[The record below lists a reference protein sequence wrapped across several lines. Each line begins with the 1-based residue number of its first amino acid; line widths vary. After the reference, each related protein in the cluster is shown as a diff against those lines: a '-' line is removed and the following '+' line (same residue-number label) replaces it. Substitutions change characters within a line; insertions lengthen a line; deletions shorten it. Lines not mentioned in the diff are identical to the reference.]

1 MQHEETREQTTVLR
15 GGVLT
20 LAATPIG
27 NPLDA
32 SVRLRLALAEA
43 EVIAAEDTR
52 RLSRLCASLNVRYS
66 ARVFSHHEHNEEAR
80 TQDILAAL
88 ANGEKVLIVTDAGM
102 PVVSDPGYR
111 AVRAAVAAG
120 YEVDV
125 LPGPSAPLTALAAS
139 GLAPDRFTFEGFL
152 PRKEGKRAAA
162 LSALAQEPR
171 TMLFFESPRRLSETL
186 AAAAEAFGADRQA
199 AVCRELTKTFQ
210 EVVRLPLGQLA
221 AWAEENEVL
230 GEIVLVVSGAPQ
242 DAEVSLA
249 ELAQRARQIAHE
261 DGVRLK
267 EAAKRVAAQHRGVKA
282 SEVYD
287 LAR

>member
-1 MQHEETREQTTVLR
+1 
-15 GGVLT
+15 
-20 LAATPIG
+20 
-27 NPLDA
+27 
-32 SVRLRLALAEA
+32 
-43 EVIAAEDTR
+43 
-52 RLSRLCASLNVRYS
+52 
-66 ARVFSHHEHNEEAR
+66 
-80 TQDILAAL
+80 
-88 ANGEKVLIVTDAGM
+88 
-102 PVVSDPGYR
+102 
-111 AVRAAVAAG
+111 
-120 YEVDV
+120 
-125 LPGPSAPLTALAAS
+125 
-139 GLAPDRFTFEGFL
+139 
-152 PRKEGKRAAA
+152 
-162 LSALAQEPR
+162 PR

-249 ELAQRARQIAHE
+249 ELAQRARQIAQE